1 MKSFSIIAL
10 PEKYGVGI
18 TLNAVIEWMRTHN
31 GQVRIHRNLAELI
44 THPLPSHI
52 QVMSTEE
59 DAVAGSDVVVAIGGD
74 GTMLRTA
81 RRVIGLGVPIL
92 GINSGRLGF
101 LANIPQAQLHDALQK
116 TVDGDYTLDRR
127 WLLEATDSRGDRH
140 FALNEFLFSK
150 GSSASMV
157 KLSAYFN
164 GQFINTYWADGLIV
178 ASPTGSTAYNMSA
191 GGPIVQPE
199 CDVMVL
205 SPISPH
211 TLTTRPLVLPGSGRL
226 TIRAE
231 ESEHEVLF
239 SKDGENT
246 DIQMNRIE
254 VQVVRSA
261 HTIDL
266 IQLPGQQYFDTLRT
280 KLMWGLDLR
289 EQNGSSHFLTP

>member
-10 PEKYGVGI
+10 PEKYGVGA

-31 GQVRIHRNLAELI
+31 GQVRIDRNLAGLI

-52 QVMSTEE
+52 QVTSTEE

-81 RRVIGLGVPIL
+81 RRVLGLGVPIL

-101 LANIPQAQLHDALQK
+101 LANIPQSQLHDALQR
-116 TVDGDYTLDRR
+116 TVDGDYTLDQR
-127 WLLEATDSRGDRH
+127 WLLEATDASGERH

-150 GSSASMV
+150 GASASMV
-157 KLSAYFN
+157 KLQAYYN
-164 GQFINTYWADGLIV
+164 GHLINTYWADGLIV
-178 ASPTGSTAYNMSA
+178 ASPTGSTAYNMSS
-191 GGPIVQPE
+191 GGPIVHPG
-199 CDVMVL
+199 CDVMVV

-211 TLTTRPLVLPGSGRL
+211 TLTTRPLVLPGNGRL

-231 ESEHEVLF
+231 ASEQEVLF
-239 SKDGENT
+239 SKDGENA
-246 DIQMNRIE
+246 DIPMNRIE

-289 EQNGSSHFLTP
+289 EQNGSLSSHTP

>member
-1 MKSFSIIAL
+1 MKSFSIIAH
-10 PEKYGVGI
+10 PGNDGVAT

-31 GQVRIHRNLAELI
+31 GQVRIDRNLAGLI

-52 QVMSTEE
+52 QLTSTEE

-101 LANIPQAQLHDALQK
+101 LANIPKSQLEDALQK
-116 TVDGDYTLDRR
+116 TVDGNYTLDHR
-127 WLLEATDSRGDRH
+127 WILEATDASGERH
-140 FALNEFLFSK
+140 FALNEFLFAK

-157 KLSAYFN
+157 KLSAFYN
-164 GQFINTYWADGLIV
+164 DQFINTYWADGLII
-178 ASPTGSTAYNMSA
+178 ATPTGSTAYNMSA
-191 GGPIVQPE
+191 GGPIVHPE

-211 TLTTRPLVLPGSGRL
+211 TLTTRPLVLPGNGRI

-231 ESEHEVLF
+231 HSTHEVLL
-239 SKDGENT
+239 SKDGENM
-246 DIQMNRIE
+246 DIPMNRIE

-289 EQNGSSHFLTP
+289 EQNGSS

>member
-1 MKSFSIIAL
+1 MKSFSIIAH
-10 PEKYGVGI
+10 PDNDGVAT

-31 GQVRIHRNLAELI
+31 GQVRIDRNLAGLI

-52 QVMSTEE
+52 QLTSTEE

-101 LANIPQAQLHDALQK
+101 LANIPKSQLEDALQK
-116 TVDGDYTLDRR
+116 TVDGNYTLDHR
-127 WLLEATDSRGDRH
+127 WILEATDSSGERH

-157 KLSAYFN
+157 KLSAFYN
-164 GQFINTYWADGLIV
+164 DQFINTYWADGLII
-178 ASPTGSTAYNMSA
+178 ATPTGSTAYNMSA
-191 GGPIVQPE
+191 GGPIVHPE

-211 TLTTRPLVLPGSGRL
+211 TLTTRPLVLPGNGRI

-231 ESEHEVLF
+231 HSNHEVLL
-239 SKDGENT
+239 SKDGENM
-246 DIQMNRIE
+246 DIPMNRIE

-289 EQNGSSHFLTP
+289 EQNGSS

>member
-1 MKSFSIIAL
+1 MKSFSIIAH
-10 PEKYGVGI
+10 PENDGVGT

-31 GQVRIHRNLAELI
+31 GHVRIDRNLAGLI
-44 THPLPSHI
+44 TQPLPAHI
-52 QVMSTEE
+52 QLTSTEE
-59 DAVAGSDVVVAIGGD
+59 DAVAGSDVVLAIGGD

-101 LANIPQAQLHDALQK
+101 LANIPKTQLDDALQK
-116 TVDGDYTLDRR
+116 TVDGDYTLDHR
-127 WLLEATDSRGDRH
+127 WVLEATDSSGERH

-157 KLSAYFN
+157 KLSAYYN
-164 GQFINTYWADGLIV
+164 DQFINTYWADGLII
-178 ASPTGSTAYNMSA
+178 ATPTGSTAYNMSA

-211 TLTTRPLVLPGSGRL
+211 TLTTRPLVLPGNGRI

-231 ESEHEVLF
+231 HSGHEVLL
-239 SKDGENT
+239 SKDGENM
-246 DIQMNRIE
+246 DIPMNRIE

-289 EQNGSSHFLTP
+289 EQNGSS